1 MRTLYVTDL
10 DGTLLN
16 TKDRIN
22 PESLRIINGLVKK
35 GMLFTYA
42 TARSRESASVVAQGL
57 ALTMPVIVYNGAF
70 LLRPD
75 TGEIL
80 SSLYFTEEEARF
92 VRHVLNQARISPLV
106 YSYIHGRESVS
117 WDTARENEG
126 IKRYL
131 SKRKGDRRLRPLRDA
146 GGLYDGDVFYYT
158 CIGEKEELMPIY
170 ELFSRDGR
178 FRCTI
183 QQELY
188 RPEYWCEVMPRKA
201 TKAEAIKS
209 LKALWNCDRIVSFG
223 DAINDIPMFELS
235 DECYAVENAVP
246 ELKEAVTGII
256 DSNDR
261 DGVAKWLE
269 RNAVLSWTRH
279 VNQSAGAYSEE
290 VCRGQERSEVYN
302 GWKGAGL

>member
-1 MRTLYVTDL
+1 M
-10 DGTLLN
+10 
-16 TKDRIN
+16 
-22 PESLRIINGLVKK
+22 
-35 GMLFTYA
+35 
-42 TARSRESASVVAQGL
+42 VAQGL

-188 RPEYWCEVMPRKA
+188 RPEYWCEIMPRKA

-246 ELKEAVTGII
+246 ELKEAATGII
-256 DSNDR
+256 DSNDQ

>member
-70 LLRPD
+70 ILRPD

-80 SSLYFTEEEARF
+80 SSLYFTEEEAGF

-106 YSYIHGRESVS
+106 YSYIQGRESVS

-126 IKRYL
+126 IKL
-131 SKRKGDRRLRPLRDA
+131 ICPG
-146 GGLYDGDVFYYT
+146 
-158 CIGEKEELMPIY
+158 
-170 ELFSRDGR
+170 
-178 FRCTI
+178 
-183 QQELY
+183 
-188 RPEYWCEVMPRKA
+188 
-201 TKAEAIKS
+201 
-209 LKALWNCDRIVSFG
+209 
-223 DAINDIPMFELS
+223 
-235 DECYAVENAVP
+235 
-246 ELKEAVTGII
+246 
-256 DSNDR
+256 
-261 DGVAKWLE
+261 
-269 RNAVLSWTRH
+269 
-279 VNQSAGAYSEE
+279 
-290 VCRGQERSEVYN
+290 
-302 GWKGAGL
+302 